1 MINDPCLMKCPIT
14 KQSTS
19 REGTSLKDSKE
30 EEITDI
36 SVGTNV
42 KLESVGVISYYKET
56 IFL

>member
-1 MINDPCLMKCPIT
+1 MKCPIT